1 MRKKTD
7 TEEKKEKVINLK
19 EQGKLVFGLDIG
31 TRSIVGTVGY
41 REGDIFH
48 VLAQESREH
57 TTRAMLDG
65 QIHDINAVSN
75 SIVALKHKL
84 EEKTLVKL
92 TDVCIAAA
100 GRVLKTENINVTWE
114 LDREKTVTAE
124 DVAALTSMG
133 VEKAY
138 EQFLKDNDTDLKFYC
153 VGNSVIRYY
162 LNGYQIGN
170 LENHKASSIGCD
182 MIATFLPDDVVDGL
196 YKSVE
201 LAGLSVVNM
210 TLEPI
215 AAISVAIPES
225 YRMLNIGLVDVG
237 AGTSDICI
245 TKDGCVV
252 AYGMIPTAGDS
263 LTEAIS
269 SEYLVDFNTAEE
281 IKCGISE
288 NDTVE
293 YKDIM
298 GLPQKVSKE
307 DVLKLLDGKID
318 EMAEAAAAKFK
329 ELNGGKPVSAVFVV
343 GGGGTI
349 EGYTKKLSE
358 HLGII
363 AERVAV
369 RGEEVMGRIVYKDD
383 VKKDSRLV
391 TPVGICLNYYEQSA
405 NFIYVTFNEEHIKLY
420 DNGNLAVVDAA
431 MHADFPN
438 DGLFPKRG
446 PALNYSING
455 KSAIK
460 RGEPGDPAV
469 IIVNGEVADM
479 HTPIRAND
487 VIKVTES
494 TVGKK
499 AELTLAELPEFKSLI
514 PVTVNGSR
522 ILLPK
527 FAEVNGEIK
536 TAYYNIE
543 DGDEIIMRDHYTVKE
558 VREFMDV
565 ILEKGTEIRV
575 NNEIADDDTP
585 VYDNFSIKWGL
596 KEEVYEA
603 PEKKNTIDSGDN
615 NDRMSQGDVS
625 AQEDDEP
632 DEEEYPDKEDA
643 YEEAVTEKVLPR
655 TLIVNVNGDD
665 IKLTGKSSYVFVDI
679 FDHID
684 FDLKSSGGRNLVT
697 TLNGSNAAYMQELST
712 GDKIVVRWEER

>member
-1 MRKKTD
+1 
-7 TEEKKEKVINLK
+7 
-19 EQGKLVFGLDIG
+19 
-31 TRSIVGTVGY
+31 
-41 REGDIFH
+41 
-48 VLAQESREH
+48 
-57 TTRAMLDG
+57 
-65 QIHDINAVSN
+65 
-75 SIVALKHKL
+75 
-84 EEKTLVKL
+84 
-92 TDVCIAAA
+92 
-100 GRVLKTENINVTWE
+100 
-114 LDREKTVTAE
+114 
-124 DVAALTSMG
+124 
-133 VEKAY
+133 
-138 EQFLKDNDTDLKFYC
+138 
-153 VGNSVIRYY
+153 
-162 LNGYQIGN
+162 
-170 LENHKASSIGCD
+170 
-182 MIATFLPDDVVDGL
+182 
-196 YKSVE
+196 
-201 LAGLSVVNM
+201 
-210 TLEPI
+210 
-215 AAISVAIPES
+215 
-225 YRMLNIGLVDVG
+225 
-237 AGTSDICI
+237 
-245 TKDGCVV
+245 
-252 AYGMIPTAGDS
+252 
-263 LTEAIS
+263 
-269 SEYLVDFNTAEE
+269 
-281 IKCGISE
+281 
-288 NDTVE
+288 
-293 YKDIM
+293 
-298 GLPQKVSKE
+298 
-307 DVLKLLDGKID
+307 
-318 EMAEAAAAKFK
+318 
-329 ELNGGKPVSAVFVV
+329 
-343 GGGGTI
+343 
-349 EGYTKKLSE
+349 
-358 HLGII
+358 
-363 AERVAV
+363 
-369 RGEEVMGRIVYKDD
+369 
-383 VKKDSRLV
+383 
-391 TPVGICLNYYEQSA
+391 
-405 NFIYVTFNEEHIKLY
+405 
-420 DNGNLAVVDAA
+420 

-446 PALNYSING
+446 PALNYFING

-469 IIVNGEVADM
+469 IIVNGEAADM

-603 PEKKNTIDSGDN
+603 PEEKNTIDSGDN
-615 NDRMSQGDVS
+615 NDRMSQNDVS
-625 AQEDDEP
+625 APEDDEA